1 MVTIH
6 KLIDIVKENDV
17 FHILEPLSSTH
28 LITDEIGA
36 FIARRILAKEEYT
49 TVLFQTIQ
57 KFNIDVTTASYY
69 ISNLVNS
76 SLFENQIQAPPPGDY
91 LRGYRF
97 LPDGYSFHPNYI
109 YWVVTWKCNLRC
121 RMCPLWSQKTTNH
134 KVEFIDNRD
143 VLSFEQ
149 TKRIVDN
156 IAKTGILAI
165 QITGGEPVLFP
176 HLVKTV
182 EYIKS
187 KQISV
192 TVFTNGTLIDNAYA
206 EELVDTG
213 IDKIGISLDGTENV
227 HDKIR
232 GKGNFSR
239 AIEGINSLVTARNN
253 ITSNTRLYI
262 MNTIT
267 NYNISVLTDL
277 MQLVSQIGADGMFV
291 AHPSFSTPSSFNAQ
305 MQILTSCF
313 FPMLE
318 GPSWQLGQAEITDE
332 VNAIEIDE
340 ILETMD
346 ELKKMATDN
355 SLEFA
360 SSLNMSRDELLCYY
374 NIDNGKVIDRC
385 LWPWFGSFVD
395 PQGWLYPCVK
405 FRIGNLMNAD
415 FIELWNGDIYR
426 RFRRLVKR
434 EGILPSCERCC
445 QLVNEQA
452 RTDALQIYNQL

>member
-36 FIARRILAKEEYT
+36 FMARRILAKEEYT

-176 HLVKTV
+176 HLVKAV

-206 EELVDTG
+206 EELVATG

-239 AIEGINSLVTARNN
+239 AIEGINSLLRRGANLP
-253 ITSNTRLYI
+253 TSK
-262 MNTIT
+262 
-267 NYNISVLTDL
+267 
-277 MQLVSQIGADGMFV
+277 Q
-291 AHPSFSTPSSFNAQ
+291 P
-305 MQILTSCF
+305 
-313 FPMLE
+313 
-318 GPSWQLGQAEITDE
+318 
-332 VNAIEIDE
+332 
-340 ILETMD
+340 
-346 ELKKMATDN
+346 K
-355 SLEFA
+355 
-360 SSLNMSRDELLCYY
+360 LC
-374 NIDNGKVIDRC
+374 
-385 LWPWFGSFVD
+385 
-395 PQGWLYPCVK
+395 PCK
-405 FRIGNLMNAD
+405 SI
-415 FIELWNGDIYR
+415 
-426 RFRRLVKR
+426 
-434 EGILPSCERCC
+434 
-445 QLVNEQA
+445 
-452 RTDALQIYNQL
+452 